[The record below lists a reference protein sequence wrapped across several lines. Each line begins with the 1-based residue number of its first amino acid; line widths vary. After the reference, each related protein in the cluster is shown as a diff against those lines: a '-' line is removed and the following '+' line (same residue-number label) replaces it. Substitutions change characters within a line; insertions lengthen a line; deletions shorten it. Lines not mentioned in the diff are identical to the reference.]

1 MSLSPVWLD
10 GLGMACLWTRPRRD
24 RLHPRWVPVV
34 QSVCALAAGAM
45 ISNRLGTKSTPD
57 VGWKE
62 LLEGFS
68 SSTTNPF
75 WSKKAESPSVGL
87 TWFDSR
93 DSQEIVRSDARSCRI
108 YAKSRTTEFDNA
120 LERVVVSGLRE
131 IWGALL
137 IIRLS
142 G

>member
-1 MSLSPVWLD
+1 MLVD
-10 GLGMACLWTRPRRD
+10 TAQARP
-24 RLHPRWVPVV
+24 PSSQMGAVV
-34 QSVCALAAGAM
+34 QSACALAAGAM

-75 WSKKAESPSVGL
+75 WSSNAESPSVGL
-87 TWFDSR
+87 TWF

-108 YAKSRTTEFDNA
+108 YAKSRTTEVGNAVERAVVCLEPERDLRCVVDNKITW
-120 LERVVVSGLRE
+120 LSPGL
-131 IWGALL
+131 WLL
-137 IIRLS
+137 CE
-142 G
+142 